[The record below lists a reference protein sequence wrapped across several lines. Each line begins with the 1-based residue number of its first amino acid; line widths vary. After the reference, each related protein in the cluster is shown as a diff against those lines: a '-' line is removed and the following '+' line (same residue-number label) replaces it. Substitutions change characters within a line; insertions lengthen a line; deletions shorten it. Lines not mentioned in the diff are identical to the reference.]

1 MYHLFYDGEEPP
13 APELPKISGDGW
25 GGSGRDARMLSR
37 FRRLLGRASK
47 ADQKL
52 LLFVA
57 QKMSQKKRR
66 NAY

>member
-1 MYHLFYDGEEPP
+1 MGN
-13 APELPKISGDGW
+13 
-25 GGSGRDARMLSR
+25 SGRDARTLGE

-57 QKMSQKKRR
+57 QKMSQKRKRAQR
-66 NAY
+66 RKSAGL